1 MTHGG
6 QKVQATHT
14 GQVRQDVSTC
24 VSPQTKERLIA
35 ICPSSRQA
43 AVNQLL
49 QDAPEK
55 ITCKE
60 FVQCIDGVY
69 NEISQV
75 TNAGAEASASE
86 ADIADTVLSALAPT
100 GSEISELATLIYI
113 AVYTSREALRT
124 CAEQKLFHCVFDLDA
139 DLKQLPKVGCARLF
153 VMLLMRTKNLLV
165 STNVRDIESRIN
177 DAAAVAIELLARD
190 EETPPFGKKDKSDI
204 FSNITNLKLET
215 RSMKKLLNKAQWEV
229 LCTELRF
236 YAPQPPPKQLP
247 KFVSSLRRACEYVAF
262 NTDMDEQ
269 ADYVHLITRN
279 YLNTKFQV
287 DLLLHFIENLTSQH
301 HVNTTHRN
309 HREHFEKVF
318 PSDRSDSKALVD
330 SVAWIIDTDVLCR
343 LLALLYNKLHI
354 AQFKGLIQQLLKDA
368 SQSENG
374 HIFPKAIMYALT
386 TLWIRDHD
394 LGDREDVV
402 EVRLATLNPLF
413 WYCYELCLQQFIS
426 SEELIKEIRQLG
438 GESIH
443 GKKSAKLF
451 EFIRELAQSL
461 RGEYVILAI
470 MEVMRYVKYNVHV
483 LAFMMNLF
491 HAILLDVFK
500 RTQVN
505 FSKGVLEIVCF
516 CRQTFDWGFMTML
529 IYSVDAIMSS
539 ELGSTN
545 EYTSR
550 KDVAKDILAGG
561 FIDYLRWKIQQMR
574 EFSPHGDVAQKIFIP
589 SCNVVAELFCIL
601 NHTIGTCDELLD
613 LFQTYDMEYNALSHY
628 NVLLMPL
635 YKALEVRANSE
646 VCDTEDT
653 VNAAPAHSPVAQSVD
668 GKETTGDAKSLEGD
682 VYKYL
687 MLNEDMDVTTSHV
700 VDIIMACKRHQNVL
714 NAVSLLN
721 ADSESLRSQTIL
733 DVLLRKYINRLVA
746 VLNLSV
752 PADFCLH
759 AAPASDEEGLGLAPR
774 LAMLAKFTGE
784 LFKTHLGPTQCDSV
798 YIMFRII
805 MEAFRR
811 NKGFLLEFAVEAFCS
826 MGNVL
831 CYPAFA
837 RLIISEE
844 KFCKLYPQFVS
855 QVRNALN
862 DVESEIFEI
871 NPDRIG
877 SMVLEETRCLKNI
890 VDTKGRG
897 NTGLMIVK
905 QSSVSG
911 HELEM
916 DSDSGNIAPSSASM
930 VFSIVNLAA
939 NVQYKPVVMDTTWY
953 QDQISLNTNNISLDD
968 LLALL
973 NIDFQAPTNALEI
986 MSIMEISLSN
996 KNFITHVEQLVTKG
1010 YVDWLLF
1017 VIYRYVLMRGY
1028 THFRDCIVFMATL
1041 GGTRM
1046 VDAMVRFTAHCVNI
1060 FLKYLRSFRANTV
1073 YRKLLSVSCGWL
1085 GAITLGR
1092 NKPLLTK
1099 HLDLKCLIIYAYQ
1112 NGLLA
1117 VVLPAVCKLLLNIK
1131 SSKIFKLP
1139 NPWTSSLLNLLADIN
1154 MSSGLKSTLQ
1164 FDLSLLFKNLDFV
1177 PGPRSVH
1184 SVVKEVPISDLDRSP
1199 KLGSSI
1205 WSTIAS
1211 NAVGLSMLKSQL
1223 DFQVPPVTQEVRTL
1237 LQRKIVLNPKVSC
1250 LNAKWPWVEMIL
1262 SSIESCYLESSELIK
1277 RTMMTCIS
1285 TTRSIFITDFAT
1297 RKRELMEIN
1306 PEILKMSTTAMAT
1319 GLTTSLIMAN
1329 GREQLSNLMSLRLH
1343 MQILSVLSM
1352 EPPTGDNT
1360 LTNSLEQVSGCLAK
1374 DNLGLVCALVEQ
1386 ATLELITGFISASIG
1401 EWIAA
1406 IGKESMHMPHDQMIG
1421 PPASSGLEAYKRFGS
1436 LVPFTMTRLQKEK
1449 QHGSPQQGP
1458 YGGPMSSQVPNLN
1471 LGPCSPPSTDLT
1483 SSLYGLT
1490 PRGLIPG
1497 YRLPD
1502 FMIIP
1507 PIDNLPTSLISCK
1520 VDEFE
1525 HRIKEAAKHIL
1536 MHPPTI
1542 PLLNSKYMYTTD
1554 SSTLLL
1560 LSCLPR
1566 NHTVFT
1572 LLWSMDY
1579 MFQHAAN
1586 QAECVEALIKKV
1598 LKTSKE
1604 NTKGLDVVSIMQEVE
1619 YSLLEM
1625 LSVGCPLLI
1634 EIVTNLI
1641 PTLGPSR
1648 LCQFVRHR
1656 ILKIPTVDRF
1666 ISTGMDTETLC
1677 RTLHKLILDGQWLAA
1692 GDLPMSMNKLASLD
1706 PTGVVTIHLSAGP
1719 VTMEYGELHRR
1730 LVSHS
1735 ALTTFS
1741 PELDNRGFMAH
1752 YATGKER
1759 MMGPGMMS
1767 VTGVSGLTLQPGI
1780 HTGTSMSAGLRSGN
1794 QELRLR
1800 SLRQLVLDKSII
1812 RNKMVIKLCEIP
1824 GKERYLQVFKEYLI
1838 MESDPAPFFQN
1849 FNEHPPDAFLTCT
1862 LLCALQMT
1870 FEPQG
1875 TEMKSDRLP
1884 QNCHDSPVWT
1894 FCDGWSTM
1902 VAGLSRNESFMLHKA
1917 LHLMLG
1923 MMQHGVALI
1932 CFERMLIGLINE
1944 LENDLVPL
1952 ISIGHFLTLCGPSE
1966 VPEFGSYWINIIT
1979 RKQFVQQIIQNPNEW
1994 PLYHH
1999 LLVEALT
2006 SPHSKTP
2013 CISFILVTLMQKV
2026 PEFLCG
2032 YYLSLCD
2039 VVPPRAMQLRNLL
2052 TSAVPR
2058 SLKLPNPISMDDHM
2072 DIPSLNFTNHIITV
2086 VKAGGLKVATDMFV
2100 HEPSEALLPMVMK
2113 ELKLTDPNTFDVMLA
2128 NHYVLYLISTLP
2140 MMLKKIPTTSHRS
2153 QNSLLLLEKLM
2164 MNCIPQARHMLLS
2177 CMTNHLRYP
2186 NVSTF
2191 AFVAFMLRLFKNGD
2205 QPMQEQITLAI
2216 LERLLISR
2224 PHPWGVLHLLFQL
2237 VKDPKYDFWNRI
2249 QAAPEVEKHIRRIIQ
2264 SCLNTKHGPHKHSS
2278 LSELVN

>member
-1 MTHGG
+1 MRATTKLPMTHGG
-6 QKVQATHT
+6 QKVQASHT
-14 GQVRQDVSTC
+14 GQARQDASTC
-24 VSPQTKERLIA
+24 VSAQTKERLIA

-43 AVNQLL
+43 AVRQILE
-49 QDAPEK
+49 DAPEK
-55 ITCKE
+55 VTCKE

-75 TNAGAEASASE
+75 TNVTAEASASS
-86 ADIADTVLSALAPT
+86 ADIADTVLSAVAPT
-100 GSEISELATLIYI
+100 GTEINELAALIYI
-113 AVYTSREALRT
+113 AVYSARESLRT
-124 CAEQKLFHCVFDLDA
+124 YGEQRLFHYVFDLEA
-139 DLKQLPKVGCARLF
+139 DLKLLPRVGCARLF
-153 VMLLMRTKNLLV
+153 IMVLMRTKNLLV
-165 STNVRDIESRIN
+165 STNVRDIELRIN
-177 DAAAVAIELLARD
+177 NAASVAIEILTRD
-190 EETPPFGKKDKSDI
+190 EETPPSGRKDKNDI
-204 FSNITNLKLET
+204 FNNITNLKLET
-215 RSMKKLLNKAQWEV
+215 RSMKKLLNKAQWDV
-229 LCTELRF
+229 LCSDLRF
-236 YAPQPPPKQLP
+236 YAPQPPPKQLSR
-247 KFVSSLRRACEYVAF
+247 FVSSLRRACEYVAF

-269 ADYVHLITRN
+269 ADYVHLITRSF
-279 YLNTKFQV
+279 LNTKFQV
-287 DLLLHFIENLTSQH
+287 DLLLHFVENIASQH
-301 HVNTTHRN
+301 HVHTTHGN
-309 HREHFEKVF
+309 HREQFEKVV
-318 PSDRSDSKALVD
+318 PGYSKALVD
-330 SVAWIIDTDVLCR
+330 SVAWAIDTDVLCR
-343 LLALLYNKLHI
+343 LLALLYNRLHV
-354 AQFKGLIQQLLKDA
+354 AQFKVLIQQILRDA
-368 SQSENG
+368 SQAANG
-374 HIFPKAIMYALT
+374 HVLAKAIMYALT

-394 LGDREDVV
+394 LLSNREDVIQ
-402 EVRLATLNPLF
+402 VRLATLNPLF
-413 WYCYELCLQQFIS
+413 WYCYELCLQQFVS
-426 SEELIKEIRQLG
+426 SDELIMEIRQLG

-443 GKKSAKLF
+443 GKKFGKLF
-451 EFIRELAQSL
+451 EFMGEMAKSL
-461 RGEYVILAI
+461 RGEYIILAI
-470 MEVMRYVKYNVHV
+470 MEVMRYVRYNVHV
-483 LAFMMNLF
+483 LSFMMNLF

-500 RTQVN
+500 STQVN
-505 FSKGVLEIVCF
+505 FSKGILEIVCF
-516 CRQTFDWGFMTML
+516 CRQNFDWGFMTML

-539 ELGSTN
+539 ELGPEN
-545 EYTSR
+545 EYDGR
-550 KDVAKDILAGG
+550 KDVAKDVLAGG

-574 EFSPHGDVAQKIFIP
+574 EFTPEGDVAQKIFVP

-613 LFQTYDMEYNALSHY
+613 LFQTYDTEYKALNHY

-635 YKALEVRANSE
+635 YKALEVRANAE
-646 VCDTEDT
+646 LCETDDT
-653 VNAAPAHSPVAQSVD
+653 VNGVPNHTPVTQAADSR
-668 GKETTGDAKSLEGD
+668 ETEGD
-682 VYKYL
+682 TKGVEGDIYGYL
-687 MLNEDMDVTTSHV
+687 MLSEDMETTTSQV
-700 VDIIMACKRHQNVL
+700 VDIILSCKLHQNIL

-721 ADSESLRSQTIL
+721 ADAESLRSQTIL

-752 PADFCLH
+752 PPDFCLH
-759 AAPASDEEGLGLAPR
+759 AVTAFDEEGLGVAPR
-774 LAMLAKFTGE
+774 LTMLAKFTGQ
-784 LFKTHLGPTQCDSV
+784 LLKMRLGPTQCDSV
-798 YIMFRII
+798 YILFRII

-811 NKGFLLEFAVEAFCS
+811 NKVFLLEFAIEAFGA

-831 CYPAFA
+831 CYPAFT
-837 RLIISEE
+837 RLLVNEE
-844 KFCKLYPQFVS
+844 RFCKLYPQFVS

-862 DVESEIFEI
+862 DVDAEVFEI
-871 NPDRIG
+871 NPDQIG
-877 SMVLEETRCLKNI
+877 SMVFEETRCLKNA

-897 NTGLMIVK
+897 NTGLMILK
-905 QSSVSG
+905 QSSASG
-911 HELEM
+911 HELELDA
-916 DSDSGNIAPSSASM
+916 DSSSVAPSSASM

-939 NVQYKPVVMDTTWY
+939 NVQYKQVAIDATWY
-953 QDQISLNTNNISLDD
+953 QEQISLNTNNVTLDD
-968 LLALL
+968 LLAML

-1046 VDAMVRFTAHCVNI
+1046 VDAMVKFTAHCLNI
-1060 FLKYLRSFRANTV
+1060 FLKYLRSCRGNAV
-1073 YRKLLSVSCGWL
+1073 YHKLLSVSCGWL

-1099 HLDLKCLIIYAYQ
+1099 HLDLKYLIIYAYQ
-1112 NGLLA
+1112 NGLLG
-1117 VVLPAVCKLLLNIK
+1117 VILPAVCKLMLNVK

-1184 SVVKEVPISDLDRSP
+1184 SVIKEVPISDMDRSP

-1205 WSTIAS
+1205 WSTVS
-1211 NAVGLSMLKSQL
+1211 PNAGGLGMLKSQL

-1237 LQRKIVLNPKVSC
+1237 LQRKIVLNPKVSS
-1250 LNAKWPWVEMIL
+1250 LNTKWPWVDMIL
-1262 SSIESCYLESSELIK
+1262 SAIESCYMESSELIK
-1277 RTMMTCIS
+1277 RTMMTCIA

-1306 PEILKMSTTAMAT
+1306 PEVLKMSATAMAS

-1329 GREQLSNLMSLRLH
+1329 GREQLCNLMSLRLH

-1352 EPPTGDNT
+1352 EPSNGDNA
-1360 LTNSLEQVSGCLAK
+1360 LTNNLEQVSGCLAK

-1386 ATLELITGFISASIG
+1386 ATLELITGYIAASIG
-1401 EWIAA
+1401 EWVTA
-1406 IGKESMHMPHDQMIG
+1406 IGKESMSLPPDPMIG
-1421 PPASSGLEAYKRFGS
+1421 LQANNGLEAYKRFGG

-1458 YGGPMSSQVPNLN
+1458 YGGMMGGQLPNFN
-1471 LGPCSPPSTDLT
+1471 IGSCSPPTTDAAG
-1483 SSLYGLT
+1483 SLYGVT
-1490 PRGLIPG
+1490 PRGAVPG

-1525 HRIKEAAKHIL
+1525 HRVKEAAKHIL

-1566 NHTVFT
+1566 NHTLFT

-1641 PTLGPSR
+1641 PTLGPAR

-1677 RTLHKLILDGQWLAA
+1677 RTLHKLVLDGQWLGA

-1706 PTGVVTIHLSAGP
+1706 PSGMVTIHLSAGP
-1719 VTMEYGELHRR
+1719 VTLDHGELHRR
-1730 LVSHS
+1730 LMSHS
-1735 ALTTFS
+1735 ALTAFGT
-1741 PELDNRGFMAH
+1741 EVDNRGIIAH
-1752 YATGKER
+1752 YATGKDR
-1759 MMGPGMMS
+1759 MMAPGMMS
-1767 VTGVSGLTLQPGI
+1767 VASGSGLTLQPGLQ
-1780 HTGTSMSAGLRSGN
+1780 TAAGMSSGLRSGN
-1794 QELRLR
+1794 PESRLR

-1824 GKERYLQVFKEYLI
+1824 GKERYLQIFKEYLMI
-1838 MESDPAPFFQN
+1838 MESDPTPFYQN

-1875 TEMKSDRLP
+1875 TEMKGDRLP
-1884 QNCHDSPVWT
+1884 QICHDSPVWT
-1894 FCDGWSTM
+1894 YCDGWSTM

-1923 MMQHGVALI
+1923 MMQHGVGFI

-1966 VPEFGSYWINIIT
+1966 IPEFGSHWINIIT
-1979 RKQFVQQIIQNPNEW
+1979 RKQFAQQIIQNPNEW

-2100 HEPSEALLPMVMK
+2100 HDPSEALLPV
-2113 ELKLTDPNTFDVMLA
+2113 
-2128 NHYVLYLISTLP
+2128 
-2140 MMLKKIPTTSHRS
+2140 
-2153 QNSLLLLEKLM
+2153 
-2164 MNCIPQARHMLLS
+2164 ARHMLLS

-2186 NVSTF
+2186 NVTTF
-2191 AFVAFMLRLFKNGD
+2191 AFIAFMLRLFKNGD

-2264 SCLNTKHGPHKHSS
+2264 SCLNTKPGQHSKPS
-2278 LSELVN
+2278 SASELVN